1 MVSIC
6 LPVDTMI
13 FYKEPFGVWGTLAV
27 LVVAYIPFI
36 AMQAEAFFPE
46 KEIWI
51 IDRCEFSQLSVWWL
65 TLHINLY
72 PRW

>member
-1 MVSIC
+1 
-6 LPVDTMI
+6 MI

-51 IDRCEFSQLSVWWL
+51 IDRREFSQL
-65 TLHINLY
+65 
-72 PRW
+72 R